1 MKIHVKKLAFL
12 LLFPILPALQ
22 ACGGAGAWEGTVTD
36 SAGVAI
42 VSNTAT
48 PMWRSGEAWAVTEDL
63 KIGTVAGAPELQ
75 FGLISGLDIAPDGTV
90 YVLDMQA
97 SEVRAF
103 DSQGNH
109 LRTFGGP
116 GSGPGELSPQ
126 ALGLF
131 LDPAGDLLVIDLGNQ
146 RVNRYQPDGAPAGSF
161 RVELAAGVPTR
172 WEMSEDGRL
181 MAQLRGLNVAGI
193 AALTEG
199 DPIVVYDT
207 TGSVVDTL
215 AMLPKGQ
222 TLEGT
227 TEERLSM
234 RVFAAEPLW
243 DLDSEGKIY
252 TAMNDQYRILVNDPD
267 GALRRIIRR
276 EVERKPVE
284 EADQNAILRGIRE
297 QYEQFNVPPQAIEQL
312 IQGIGFADFYPAF
325 GQMFI
330 GPGGNLWVQRVRSA
344 RDMAAGAEEMAEF
357 DPQDIG
363 SPEWEI
369 FDTEGRYLGVVTL
382 PDRFAPLNAEGDD
395 LYGVWRDE
403 FDVQYVMRVRID
415 RPAE

>member
-1 MKIHVKKLAFL
+1 MKIDIKTLAIL
-12 LLFPILPALQ
+12 LLPVLPTLQ

-42 VSNTAT
+42 VTNTAT
-48 PMWRSGEAWAVTEDL
+48 PMWRAEDAWTVEEDL
-63 KIGTVAGAPELQ
+63 RIGTVAGAPELQ
-75 FGLISGLDIAPDGTV
+75 FGVVTGLDIGPDGTV

-97 SEVRAF
+97 SEIRAF

-116 GSGPGELSPQ
+116 GAGPGELSPQ
-126 ALGLF
+126 AMGVF
-131 LDPAGDLLVIDLGNQ
+131 IDPAGDILVIDLGNQ
-146 RVNRYQPDGAPAGSF
+146 RVNRYRSDGTPAGSF

-172 WEMSEDGRL
+172 WEMSADGKL
-181 MAQLRGLNVAGI
+181 MAQLRGLNVPGI
-193 AALTEG
+193 AALAEG

-207 TGSVVDTL
+207 TGAVVDTL
-215 AMLPKGQ
+215 TMLPKGQ
-222 TLEGT
+222 TLEEM
-227 TEERLSM
+227 TEEKISM

-252 TAMNDQYRILVNDPD
+252 TAMNDQYRILVNAPD
-267 GALRRIIRR
+267 GTLTRIIRR
-276 EVERKPVE
+276 DVERKPVE
-284 EADQNAILRGIRE
+284 EADQNAILKGIRE

-330 GPGGNLWVQRVRSA
+330 GPGGNLWVQRIRSA
-344 RDMAAGAEEMAEF
+344 RDMAASADEVAEF

-363 SPEWEI
+363 SPEWEV
-369 FDTEGRYLGVVTL
+369 FDQDGRYLGVVTL
-382 PDRFAPLNAEGDD
+382 PDRFNPLNAEGND

-403 FDVQYVMRVRID
+403 LDVQYVMRIQVN
-415 RPAE
+415 RPAD

>member
-1 MKIHVKKLAFL
+1 MKIDIKTLAIL
-12 LLFPILPALQ
+12 LLPVLPTLQ

-42 VSNTAT
+42 VTNTAT
-48 PMWRSGEAWAVTEDL
+48 PMWRAEDAWTVEEDL
-63 KIGTVAGAPELQ
+63 RIGTVAGAPELQ
-75 FGLISGLDIAPDGTV
+75 FGVVTGLDIGPDGTV

-97 SEVRAF
+97 SEIRAF
-103 DSQGNH
+103 DSQGNY

-116 GSGPGELSPQ
+116 GAGPGELSPQ
-126 ALGLF
+126 AMGVF
-131 LDPAGDLLVIDLGNQ
+131 IDPAGDILVIDLGNQ
-146 RVNRYQPDGAPAGSF
+146 RVNRYRSDGTPAGSF

-172 WEMSEDGRL
+172 WEMSADGKL
-181 MAQLRGLNVAGI
+181 MAQLRGLNVPGI
-193 AALTEG
+193 AALAEG

-207 TGSVVDTL
+207 TGAVVDTL
-215 AMLPKGQ
+215 TMLPKGQ
-222 TLEGT
+222 TLEEM
-227 TEERLSM
+227 TEEKISM

-252 TAMNDQYRILVNDPD
+252 TAMNDQYRILVNAPD
-267 GALRRIIRR
+267 GTLTRIIRR
-276 EVERKPVE
+276 DVERKPVE
-284 EADQNAILRGIRE
+284 EADQNAILKGIRE

-330 GPGGNLWVQRVRSA
+330 GPGGNLWVQRIRSA
-344 RDMAAGAEEMAEF
+344 RDMAASADEVAEF

-363 SPEWEI
+363 SPEWEV
-369 FDTEGRYLGVVTL
+369 FDQDGRYLGVVTL
-382 PDRFAPLNAEGDD
+382 PDRFNPLNAEGND

-403 FDVQYVMRVRID
+403 LDVQYVMRIQVN
-415 RPAE
+415 RPAD